1 MALFSL
7 RNFKTEVARRN
18 LARSTRFEVFL
29 PVPPALREAFNT
41 EQNKLVSLFCE
52 STAFPPQIIG
62 VKQQRIYGPVYQ
74 RPFGVEYG
82 GEGLPMSFL
91 LDQQMDVKAF
101 FDAWISKV
109 VDPKQ
114 FFVYYPEQYTV
125 DMVLYQLNE
134 KNNTT
139 YTITVEQAFPRSVS
153 LVELNHANQNQVSRL
168 NVTFA
173 YRKWRPDHVLMN
185 RMRYPPVFG
194 NNLDPRVE
202 VYPVSSWAGS
212 TSTLEPTARPEG
224 EIGARLPGGGY
235 TLIPGTTLED

>member
-18 LARSTRFEVFL
+18 LARSTRFEVFI
-29 PVPPALREAFNT
+29 PIPQALREAFNT

-52 STAFPPQIIG
+52 STAFPPQIVG

-125 DMVLYQLNE
+125 DMVLFQLNE

-139 YTITVEQAFPRSVS
+139 YSIKIEEAFPRSVS
-153 LVELNHANQNQVSRL
+153 LVELNHGNQNQVSRL
-168 NVTFA
+168 NVNFA
-173 YRKWRPDHVLMN
+173 YRKWKPEHNLLS
-185 RMRYPPVFG
+185 RMRYPAVFG
-194 NNLDPRVE
+194 NNLDPRTE
-202 VYPVSSWAGS
+202 VYPVNTWGG
-212 TSTLEPTARPEG
+212 TSTPIRGDQEEPTNNFV
-224 EIGARLPGGGY
+224 
-235 TLIPGTTLED
+235 EDSFGPF